1 VFVVG
6 TEIAK
11 TVGPALAEGVMKEF
25 EDYRPERKANRQE
38 MRAVLQ
44 EEHKHYME
52 LIRKEEAKKDY
63 DEERLDKWYA
73 QLDKLRQ
80 ERRDIEE
87 QMVLQ
92 KV

>member
-1 VFVVG
+1 M
-6 TEIAK
+6 
-11 TVGPALAEGVMKEF
+11 GPAHAAKLTKWVPK
-25 EDYRPERKANRQE
+25 
-38 MRAVLQ
+38 
-44 EEHKHYME
+44 
-52 LIRKEEAKKDY
+52 KEEAKKDY

>member
-1 VFVVG
+1 
-6 TEIAK
+6 
-11 TVGPALAEGVMKEF
+11 MKEF